1 MSKEDPIKKF
11 LDFIGKNLNKQNHED
26 KKGGKKNSK
35 IYNFIVAA
43 LILVLAGI
51 VIVITSD
58 MTNPSKAVMK
68 TYDTGGVIQSSANE
82 EEIETSVEDY
92 GDELKKEL
100 VTLLEKI
107 DGVGKV
113 DLMIYFE
120 SGKEQIPAI
129 NVNDS
134 ESVTNEND
142 NNGGTRK
149 INSNNDGRT
158 VVMMSDGTSTK
169 PLITKTKEPE
179 INGITVVA
187 EGASDKLIR
196 MRISQAVTTLFDL
209 DSKKVQVY
217 PMKRE

>member
-11 LDFIGKNLNKQNHED
+11 LDFIGKNLNKQDKGD

-43 LILVLAGI
+43 LIVVLAGI

-58 MTNPSKAVMK
+58 MANPSKAVIK
-68 TYDTGGVIQSSANE
+68 TEDTGVIESNANE
-82 EEIETSVEDY
+82 EKIETSVEDY
-92 GDELKKEL
+92 GDKLKKEL

-142 NNGGTRK
+142 NNGGTRR

-158 VVMMSDGTSTK
+158 VVMMSDGNSTK
-169 PLITKTKEPE
+169 PLITKTNEPE

-187 EGASDKLIR
+187 EGAGDKLIR

-217 PMKRE
+217 PMKKE